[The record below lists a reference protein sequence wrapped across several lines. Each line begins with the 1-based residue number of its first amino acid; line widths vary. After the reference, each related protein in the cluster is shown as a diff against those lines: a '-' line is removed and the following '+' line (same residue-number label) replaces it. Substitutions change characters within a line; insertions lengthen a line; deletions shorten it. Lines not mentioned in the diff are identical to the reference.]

1 MAQENTSPLSVFL
14 LGEHTDIEDEG
25 ERRLVWGTLER
36 AIEIYKHRMMRVY
49 PSLRRSYCMT
59 KLVRT
64 GLAIDYRHKE
74 GEIEVLDS
82 RLIINHASLRDGNV
96 YIMCGRSVMFGH
108 VVVDTAIP
116 TDSKVHDLESSFAT
130 SFIAITEVS
139 RSIRYACRV

>member
-49 PSLRRSYCMT
+49 PSLRRSYCVT

-74 GEIEVLDS
+74 GATEVLDS
-82 RLIINHASLRDGNV
+82 RLMINYVSFRDGEV
-96 YIMCGRSVMFGH
+96 YVTCGRNVLIGNM
-108 VVVDTAIP
+108 VVDP
-116 TDSKVHDLESSFAT
+116 NKSSKYDIEGPLAT

-139 RSIRYACRV
+139 RRTRYACRV